1 MDFFLQD
8 WHFWSQELPDS
19 ATNGQASYP
28 ELQQIPALQRRRLSD
43 LTKISLHLAFAH
55 QIAAD
60 TPVVFASRHGDLH
73 KTSQLLK
80 QVATDDDV
88 SPTQFA
94 LSVHN
99 AMVGQY
105 SILTQHQAQHSSVAA
120 ADASLH
126 YGVLEAWTLL
136 QCNECDQVLVVYADQ
151 RLPDIYADF
160 DTHPT
165 VDHGMSLLLSKN
177 PVGSHLRLLRQS
189 HNQLGYKHEAF
200 ELQRFLQGTS
210 PNIQITTRREQW
222 CWQRLS

>member
-1 MDFFLQD
+1 MDFFIQN

-19 ATNGQASYP
+19 ATNCLASYP

-43 LTKISLHLAFAH
+43 LTKISLHLAFAN
-55 QIAAD
+55 QIEAD

-80 QVATDDDV
+80 QVARDDDL

-105 SILTQHQAQHSSVAA
+105 SILTQHRAQHSSVAA
-120 ADASLH
+120 GDASLH
-126 YGVLEAWTLL
+126 YGILEAWTLL
-136 QCNECDQVLVVYADQ
+136 QCNDCDQVLIVYADQ
-151 RLPDIYADF
+151 RLPEIYTSF
-160 DTHPT
+160 DTNPAL
-165 VDHGMSLLLSKN
+165 DHGMSLLLSKK
-177 PVGSHLRLLRQS
+177 PVGSHLRLLRKSQT
-189 HNQLGYKHEAF
+189 QLAQQHEAF
-200 ELQRFLQGTS
+200 ELQRFLQGAAS
-210 PNIQITTRREQW
+210 NIQITTRREQW